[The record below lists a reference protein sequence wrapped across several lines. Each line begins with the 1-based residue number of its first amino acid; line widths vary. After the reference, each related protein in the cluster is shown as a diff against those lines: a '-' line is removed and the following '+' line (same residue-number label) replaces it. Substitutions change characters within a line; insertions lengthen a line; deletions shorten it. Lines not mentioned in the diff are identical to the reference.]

1 MKGGYAQIDVDLLL
15 WMERHC
21 ENELVKY

>member
-1 MKGGYAQIDVDLLL
+1 MKDGYAQIDVDLLL
-15 WMERHC
+15 WMERHW

>member
-1 MKGGYAQIDVDLLL
+1 MKDGYAQIDVDLLL